1 MKKIIKDTL
10 ALCLITLI
18 AGLLLGFVYKITKEP
33 IAKQN
38 EKAKLNAYKN
48 VFEQLDSTENISE
61 ELLSDAQNAVD
72 ADKLNCV
79 TVNEIV
85 KAYDSDKNYLGLIIT
100 VTDSCGYGGNI
111 KMTVGI
117 DKDSV
122 ITGLEFLEINETA
135 GLGMKAKD
143 AAFKNKFIG
152 MKTDKVIC
160 VKGGASAQGEYDAI
174 SSATITSNAVGDGIN
189 GALISYKTVGG
200 DKDE

>member
-18 AGLLLGFVYKITKEP
+18 SGLLLGLVYKITKDP

-48 VFEQLDSTENISE
+48 VFEMLDTTEVLGDDVI
-61 ELLSDAQNAVD
+61 SDAQTAVENE
-72 ADKLNCV
+72 KYNCV

-85 KAYDSDKNYLGLIIT
+85 KAYDADKNYLGLIVT

-117 DKDSV
+117 SKESV

-143 AAFKNKFIG
+143 AAFKNQFIG
-152 MKTDKVIC
+152 MKADKVIC

-189 GALISYKTVGG
+189 GAVISFRTVGG

>member
-18 AGLLLGFVYKITKEP
+18 AGLLLGLVYKITKEP
-33 IAKQN
+33 IEKQN
-38 EKAKLNAYKN
+38 EKAKLNAYKS
-48 VFEQLDSTENISE
+48 VFEQLSYTENVSE
-61 ELLSDAQNAVD
+61 EEIESAKKAISDEKYDCA
-72 ADKLNCV
+72 

-85 KAYDSDKNYLGLIIT
+85 KAYDADNKYLGLIIT

-117 DKDSV
+117 DSTSV

-135 GLGMKAKD
+135 GLGMKAKE
-143 AAFKNKFIG
+143 AAFKNQFIG
-152 MKTDKVIC
+152 MKTEYVKC
-160 VKGGASAQGEYDAI
+160 VKGGATGQGEYDAI

-189 GALISYKTVGG
+189 AALISYRAVGG